1 MGSSIIKRAWLHA
14 RIRKRP
20 GGTNL
25 TLERHGINLWWQGYS
40 GMRLNHLKS
49 KLRTLSSLEDTPDVI
64 VLHVA
69 GNDLGAYEIGDLR
82 YFLRAQL
89 RYIKRNYPNTK
100 LIWSQILPR
109 TNWRHSKN
117 NEAMEKAR
125 KRLNSY
131 AATRT
136 IGMGGAYIKYPNIYL
151 ANTELWSA
159 DGIHLSNVG
168 NERFLNSLQHA
179 LENIVLHGAVVYP

>member
-1 MGSSIIKRAWLHA
+1 
-14 RIRKRP
+14 
-20 GGTNL
+20 
-25 TLERHGINLWWQGYS
+25 
-40 GMRLNHLKS
+40 MRLNHLKS
-49 KLRTLSSLEDTPDVI
+49 KLRTLSSLDDTPDVI
-64 VLHVA
+64 ALHVA

-136 IGMGGAYIKYPNIYL
+136 IGMGGTYIKYPNIYL
-151 ANTELWSA
+151 ANTELWST
-159 DGIHLSNVG
+159 DGIYLSNVR

>member
-1 MGSSIIKRAWLHA
+1 
-14 RIRKRP
+14 
-20 GGTNL
+20 
-25 TLERHGINLWWQGYS
+25 
-40 GMRLNHLKS
+40 MRLNHLKS
-49 KLRTLSSLEDTPDVI
+49 ILRTLSSLEDTPDVI

-69 GNDLGAYEIGDLR
+69 GNDLGAYETGDLR

-131 AATRT
+131 VATRT
-136 IGMGGAYIKYPNIYL
+136 IGTGGAYIKYRNIYL

-179 LENIVLHGAVVYP
+179 LENIVLHGAFVYP

>member
-1 MGSSIIKRAWLHA
+1 
-14 RIRKRP
+14 
-20 GGTNL
+20 
-25 TLERHGINLWWQGYS
+25 
-40 GMRLNHLKS
+40 
-49 KLRTLSSLEDTPDVI
+49 
-64 VLHVA
+64 
-69 GNDLGAYEIGDLR
+69 
-82 YFLRAQL
+82 
-89 RYIKRNYPNTK
+89 
-100 LIWSQILPR
+100 
-109 TNWRHSKN
+109 
-117 NEAMEKAR
+117 MEKDR

-136 IGMGGAYIKYPNIYL
+136 IGMGVAYIKYPNIYL